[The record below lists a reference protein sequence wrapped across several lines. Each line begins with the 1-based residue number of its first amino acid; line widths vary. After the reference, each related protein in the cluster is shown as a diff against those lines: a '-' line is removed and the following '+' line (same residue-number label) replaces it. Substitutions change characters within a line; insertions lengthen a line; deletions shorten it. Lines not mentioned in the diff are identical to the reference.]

1 MTNPNKIVIEAANG
15 TKPNPI
21 INNLIVSGATVY
33 LAGVLGTDAS
43 GQLVSG
49 GVKAETI
56 QSMRNA
62 TERLSHVNLD
72 LSDVV
77 SITIFICDYGINL
90 PNLNE
95 VYGGC
100 FPEGAS
106 MPVRTAVGVA
116 ALPLNA
122 AAEFSII
129 AVKRP

>member
-72 LSDVV
+72 LSDGMEE
-77 SITIFICDYGINL
+77 DG
-90 PNLNE
+90 
-95 VYGGC
+95 
-100 FPEGAS
+100 
-106 MPVRTAVGVA
+106 
-116 ALPLNA
+116 
-122 AAEFSII
+122 
-129 AVKRP
+129 